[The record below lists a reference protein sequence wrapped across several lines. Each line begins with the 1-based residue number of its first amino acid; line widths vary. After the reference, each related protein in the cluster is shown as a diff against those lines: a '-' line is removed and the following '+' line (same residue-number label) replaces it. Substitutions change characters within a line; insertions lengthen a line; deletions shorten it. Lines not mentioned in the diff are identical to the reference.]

1 MEWCNYGRLLY
12 KYLNVYTGF
21 LSPPSPFFLTFRL
34 RFLFVP
40 ANHGHSSI
48 HNPAPSRVL
57 GSETTRV
64 RGNLGDLQPG
74 DRTKFATSPSLHVS
88 NVHEPILWGL
98 FFFPLKKQKPLIF
111 PFTILGTW
119 GRVLTPAER
128 SAFSFP
134 VSFFSSPEHR
144 DSLPVRFLPPFTHPR
159 LFLPGFFSL
168 LSLRFCE
175 EAAFRIFDMKVVR
188 NEADQNETKQNKK
201 NN

>member
-1 MEWCNYGRLLY
+1 MILNPATAPNSRLL
-12 KYLNVYTGF
+12 LPCMSQMCTN
-21 LSPPSPFFLTFRL
+21 
-34 RFLFVP
+34 RFCGVC
-40 ANHGHSSI
+40 
-48 HNPAPSRVL
+48 
-57 GSETTRV
+57 
-64 RGNLGDLQPG
+64 
-74 DRTKFATSPSLHVS
+74 
-88 NVHEPILWGL
+88 

-119 GRVLTPAER
+119 GRLLTPAER